1 MGAGRSERLPDR
13 VNDALDIAK
22 HIVVPEPQHAIAFLG
37 QELTASVIGCRVCML
52 ATINFNDDAT
62 FETDKVC
69 DIWAD
74 RMLPPESMAIDLTLT
89 KMTPEMS
96 LGVGHVA
103 AELAGEIAFL
113 AFAHPCAPWGGLVR

>member
-1 MGAGRSERLPDR
+1 
-13 VNDALDIAK
+13 
-22 HIVVPEPQHAIAFLG
+22 
-37 QELTASVIGCRVCML
+37 ML

-103 AELAGEIAFL
+103 AQVTREHFL
-113 AFAHPCAPWGGLVR
+113 GALAHPACPHPNLPPQAEEGAKKRKPSL